1 MKEITI
7 TDCEQLRT
15 EFEKYLETAEQHEF
29 VKLFVIDT
37 KFSRTLAAYKQKG
50 IVINQEDA
58 NAMFR
63 VVLGAMGKD
72 FSIYTK
78 E

>member
-7 TDCEQLRT
+7 TDCDQLRT
-15 EFEKYLETAEQHEF
+15 EFDNYLETAEQHEF
-29 VKLFVIDT
+29 VKLFIIDT
-37 KFSRTLAAYKQKG
+37 KFKKTLAAYRQKG
-50 IVINQEDA
+50 TVTNQDDA

-72 FSIYTK
+72 FSEYTK